1 MRLVAVA
8 IIQVGGGQVTASRYS
23 DRYSAYLV
31 FRVLALLIV
40 AAVPLKAYA
49 DPGNGWM
56 LWQIGGAA
64 FLGFV
69 YQVRK
74 FVIRLRQRK

>member
-1 MRLVAVA
+1 MTTT
-8 IIQVGGGQVTASRYS
+8 QYSNRYP
-23 DRYSAYLV
+23 AYLV
-31 FRVLALLIV
+31 VRVLALLLV

-49 DPGNGWM
+49 DPGSGWM

-74 FVIRLRQRK
+74 FVTRLRQRR

>member
-1 MRLVAVA
+1 MRRVAVA
-8 IIQVGGGQVTASRYS
+8 IIHLGGSHVTVSRYS
-23 DRYSAYLV
+23 DRYSAYLI
-31 FRVLALLIV
+31 FRVLALLVV

-49 DPGNGWM
+49 DPGSGWM

-69 YQVRK
+69 YQFRK
-74 FVIRLRQRK
+74 FITRLRRK